1 MQSESSSPS
10 VVVAIPNNAT
20 ILSLIPLVYVAW
32 ADGELTP
39 EEITDIRSRLS
50 GRPWVTPE
58 TEDFL
63 QSWLQPSAPPTA
75 LQLQALLLTIREGAG
90 GLDARQ
96 RSSLVEIGAELA
108 RRHDA
113 EIGAEVKQAI
123 ADVEQ
128 ALGIDPREAADELL
142 VERSPSVDPPER
154 ASSID
159 VEALTLWLDGDWR
172 EFRQRVR
179 LLMSEPEFAYR
190 YGLDKQAYREQ
201 VLTWCR
207 RLSDEG
213 LGALSFP
220 PESGGEAD
228 IGKFAVA
235 FEMLAF
241 HDLSLLIKYGVQFG
255 LFGGSINMLGTDR
268 HRRAYL
274 RDVGSLTLAGCY
286 AMTERG
292 HGSNVAGVET
302 TATYDVATDE
312 FIVHTPVD
320 QAHKE
325 FIGNAAC
332 HARMAT
338 VFAQL
343 IVGGESHGVH
353 ALLVPIRNDGGETL
367 AGIRIED
374 SGEKLGLNGVDNGR
388 LWFEQVRIPREN
400 LLNRYADVDQHG
412 NYTSDIASPSK
423 RFFTTLGA
431 LVAGRVSIA
440 LASASAAKSGLTIAI
455 RYGDARRQFGPPGK
469 SETCLL
475 DYRSHQRRLL
485 PALATAYALHFALD
499 HLRRRFVNRNDDDQ
513 REVESL
519 AAGLKAYSS
528 WNAVATLQACRECC
542 GGQGYLAV
550 NRFANLKADIEIFT
564 TFEGDNTVLMQ
575 LLAKS
580 LLTDYRRQFEDLRAY
595 TIIKYLA
602 ERAATVVSELNP
614 VVTHNSDEDHLRDS
628 EFQLAAF
635 EYRESRLIAT
645 AAQRL
650 RARISDGMSSYEA
663 FNDCQDHLLTMAN
676 AHVEHV
682 ILKSFSEA
690 VDEVEEGL
698 RPTLTLLRDL
708 FALSRIEADRAWFL
722 EAGYISSGKS
732 KAIRALVNRL
742 CANVRPVACQLV
754 DAFAIPDTL
763 LAAPIAM
770 KDSTSPA
777 FLTTR

>member
-1 MQSESSSPS
+1 MQSEPSPQS
-10 VVVAIPNNAT
+10 AVVAIPNNAT

-39 EEITDIRSRLS
+39 EEITAIREKLS
-50 GRPWVTPE
+50 GRTWVTPE

-63 QSWLQPSAPPTA
+63 QTWLQPSAPPTA
-75 LQLQALLLTIREGAG
+75 LQLQALLLTIRQGVV
-90 GLDARQ
+90 GLDPRQ
-96 RSSLVEIGAELA
+96 RSSLVELGAELA
-108 RRHDA
+108 RRQDT
-113 EIGAEVKQAI
+113 EIGADVRHAI
-123 ADVEQ
+123 VDIEQ
-128 ALGIDPREAADELL
+128 ALEIDPREAAGELFA
-142 VERSPSVDPPER
+142 EPAPSVEPLEPTPV
-154 ASSID
+154 ID
-159 VEALTLWLDGDWR
+159 ADALTVLLDGEWR
-172 EFRQRVR
+172 EFRQRMRV
-179 LLMSEPEFAYR
+179 LLGEPEFAYR
-190 YGLDKQAYREQ
+190 YGLAKEAYREQ
-201 VLTWCR
+201 VLVWCR
-207 RLSDEG
+207 RLAGEG

-220 PESGGEAD
+220 AECGGEAD

-255 LFGGSINMLGTDR
+255 LFGGSINMLGTER
-268 HRRAYL
+268 HRRVYL
-274 RDVGSLTLAGCY
+274 RDAGSLELPGCY

-302 TATYDVATDE
+302 TATYDAATGE

-325 FIGNAAC
+325 FIGNAAR

-343 IVGGESHGVH
+343 IVQGESHGVH
-353 ALLVPIRNDGGETL
+353 ALLVPIRDA
-367 AGIRIED
+367 AGKSLPGVRIED
-374 SGEKLGLNGVDNGR
+374 SGEKLGLNGIDNGR
-388 LWFEQVRIPREN
+388 LWFDQVRVPREN
-400 LLNRYADVDQHG
+400 LLNRYADVDQQG

-440 LASASAAKSGLTIAI
+440 LGSNSAAKSGLTIAT
-455 RYGDARRQFGPPGK
+455 RYGDRRRQFGPPGQA
-469 SETCLL
+469 ETCLL

-485 PALATAYALHFALD
+485 PSLATTYALHFALD
-499 HLRRRFVNRNDDDQ
+499 YLRQRFVDRGEHDQ

-519 AAGLKAYSS
+519 AAGLKAYAS
-528 WNAVATLQACRECC
+528 WHAVATLQACRECC
-542 GGQGYLAV
+542 GGQGYLTV
-550 NRFANLKADIEIFT
+550 NRFAHLKADIEIFT

-602 ERAATVVSELNP
+602 DRASTVISELNP
-614 VVTHNSDEDHLRDS
+614 VVTHNSAEDHLRDRD
-628 EFQLAAF
+628 FQLAAF

-650 RARISDGMSSYEA
+650 RTRISDGMSSHEA

-676 AHVEHV
+676 AHVENV
-682 ILKSFSEA
+682 ILERFADA
-690 VDEVEEGL
+690 VDEADEAL
-698 RPTLTLLRDL
+698 RPPLALLRDV
-708 FALSRIEADRAWFL
+708 FALSRLEADRAWFL
-722 EAGYISSGKS
+722 EAGYISTGKS
-732 KAIRALVNRL
+732 KAIRGLVNKL
-742 CANVRPVACQLV
+742 CAEVRPLACRLV
-754 DAFAIPDTL
+754 DAFAIPDEL

-770 KDSTSPA
+770 KDSD
-777 FLTTR
+777 